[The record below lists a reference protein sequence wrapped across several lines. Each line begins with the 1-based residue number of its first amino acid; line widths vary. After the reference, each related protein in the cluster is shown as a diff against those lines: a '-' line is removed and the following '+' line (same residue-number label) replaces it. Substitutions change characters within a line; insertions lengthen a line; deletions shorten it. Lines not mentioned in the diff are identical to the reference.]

1 MGDVMVDKEVVERL
15 LGLLEEYVG
24 DLESVQDIS
33 FDEYKS
39 TKQVKR
45 FVERTLQIAIE
56 ACLDL
61 GNHIIA
67 DEGLREP
74 EDNKDVFNV
83 LAEAGIIDAKLL
95 GNLKPMA
102 SFRNLI
108 VHDYG
113 KIDDEIVFG
122 ILKRRLEDF
131 KEYSSMI
138 VEHMRH

>member
-1 MGDVMVDKEVVERL
+1 MVDREVAERL
-15 LGLLEEYVG
+15 LGLLEGYVNDLRTVQTIGFAEY
-24 DLESVQDIS
+24 SADIR
-33 FDEYKS
+33 
-39 TKQVKR
+39 TKR

-61 GNHIIA
+61 GYHIIA

-74 EDNKDVFNV
+74 EDNKDVFKV
-83 LAEAGIIDAKLL
+83 LAEGGIIDAKLL
-95 GNLKPMA
+95 EALQPMA

-122 ILKRRLEDF
+122 ILQRRLGDF
-131 KEYSSMI
+131 KEYAGMI
-138 VEHMRH
+138 VRHMRR

>member
-1 MGDVMVDKEVVERL
+1 MVDREVADRL
-15 LGLLEEYVG
+15 LGLLESYIH
-24 DLESVQDIS
+24 DLEPVQGVG
-33 FDEYKS
+33 FAEYAADLK
-39 TKQVKR
+39 TKR

-74 EDNKDVFNV
+74 EDNRDVFQV

-95 GNLKPMA
+95 KDLQPMA

-108 VHDYG
+108 VHDYAR
-113 KIDDEIVFG
+113 IDDEIVYG
-122 ILKRRLEDF
+122 ILKRKIGDF
-131 KEYSSMI
+131 RKFSRMI
-138 VEHMRH
+138 ARYARM